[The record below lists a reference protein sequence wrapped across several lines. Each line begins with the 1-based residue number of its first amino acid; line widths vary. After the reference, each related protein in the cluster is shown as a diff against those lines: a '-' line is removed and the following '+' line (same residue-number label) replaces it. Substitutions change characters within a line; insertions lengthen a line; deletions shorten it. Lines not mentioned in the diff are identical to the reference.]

1 MVKHFRELG
10 TLLLCGLVCIATAGP
25 VAAQG
30 SLRTLTFGL
39 TAKTANEWPEYVSDK
54 LGFFAANGI
63 KADMIYTGSS
73 AAGAQQLTAGSL
85 DVSEVSSTQLI
96 EAVQG
101 GAPIVA
107 IIEHSTKAPYTVVG
121 KKGVVSVRDLK
132 GKTIIVG
139 GPNDIT
145 RVFMDKILAAGRLSP
160 NDYNYTFAGATSARF
175 AALMNGGVDAAILFP
190 PFSFKAVGLGYPAID
205 EVSKYFPS
213 FLFDTFCVQPS
224 WAKTHADLLV
234 AFGKSYLQG
243 VRWLYNPANKTRAI
257 QILSEETNTSV
268 EDAAQTYDLFITKL
282 RIYSPTGLATAA
294 DISPVIDALL
304 KTGELKP
311 PPPPAS
317 KYFDNTY
324 IQAADKQL
332 GRR

>member
-1 MVKHFRELG
+1 MTRHLRTWG
-10 TLLLCGLVCIATAGP
+10 TLLLCGFISASVAGP

-63 KADMIYTGSS
+63 KADIIYTGSS

-107 IIEHSTKAPYTVVG
+107 IIEHSTKAPYTLVG
-121 KKGVVSVRDLK
+121 KKGVNALRDLK

-145 RVFMDKILAAGRLSP
+145 RVFTDKMFSAAKLAP
-160 NDYNYTFAGATSARF
+160 NDYAYTFAGATSARF

-190 PFSFKAVGLGYPAID
+190 PFSFKAVSLGYPAID
-205 EVSKYFPS
+205 EVQKYFPS

-224 WAKTHADLLV
+224 WAKTHGDLLV

-243 VRWLYNPANKTRAI
+243 VRWLYNPANKARAI
-257 QILSEETNTSV
+257 QILSEATNTSA
-268 EDAAQTYDLFITKL
+268 EDASQTYDLFIAKVK
-282 RIYSPTGLATAA
+282 IYSTTGLATAA
-294 DISPVIDALL
+294 DINPVIDALV

-317 KYFDNTY
+317 KFYDNAY
-324 IQAADKQL
+324 IQEANKQL
-332 GRR
+332 GRP